1 MFCKVLYR
9 LLFRIQIPIGSSGGS
24 SFQLP
29 TIIQMAPSGPDKQ
42 QISLVMSQQQ
52 SVMSGSEPANPP
64 MIRLPEKSEEH
75 GGMPDI
81 GSAQ

>member
-1 MFCKVLYR
+1 
-9 LLFRIQIPIGSSGGS
+9 
-24 SFQLP
+24 
-29 TIIQMAPSGPDKQ
+29 MAPSGPDKQ

-64 MIRLPEKSEEH
+64 MISLPEKSEEH

>member
-1 MFCKVLYR
+1 
-9 LLFRIQIPIGSSGGS
+9 
-24 SFQLP
+24 
-29 TIIQMAPSGPDKQ
+29 MAPSGPDKQ

-64 MIRLPEKSEEH
+64 MISLPEEH